1 MPRPNRTDGKRK
13 GTRRS
18 DTPKKEAAVAAGLTE
33 QLPGSTALVLS
44 ESVLYEMA
52 KGMASYDTLGAIFG
66 VSGAHV
72 QQTYKELVERARAEG
87 RKNLHAAQF
96 LAATADRNPTM
107 LIWLGKQYLGQK
119 DVVRTEHT
127 GLDGEPIKTQND
139 NTNRAV
145 AYIPEN
151 NRDNKPDTDPDV
163 TT

>member
-1 MPRPNRTDGKRK
+1 MPRPTRTDGKRK

-18 DTPKKEAAVAAGLTE
+18 DTPRKDAAVAAGLTATV
-33 QLPGSTALVLS
+33 PGTTALVLT
-44 ESVLYEMA
+44 ESVLYEIA
-52 KGMASYDTLGAIFG
+52 KGHASYDTIGCIFG
-66 VSGAHV
+66 VSGAFI
-72 QQTYKELVERARAEG
+72 QQNYQELVERARAEG

-96 LAATADRNPTM
+96 SAAVTDRNPTM

-127 GLDGEPIKTQND
+127 GADGKPIESRND

-151 NRDNKPDTDPDV
+151 NRDPVPEDDKGEPS
-163 TT
+163 